1 MWWKWGPSFA
11 TELGWEPFLRNRF
24 ETVFKSRDGGRLDSL
39 LWLCPISARKEII
52 CQDKHFFKRNRTSKR
67 NSLVTVVP
75 SNFFFLFS
83 FCQIRICPTEERTG
97 REKKRERGEENTFAG
112 LQWGIRPAWLCLWF
126 DVLINTTELPVPLKH
141 PRFLQSTERR
151 LATFPYP
158 SLSPLPIH
166 YILIILGWWKG
177 YSDEQQSNKSNKKH
191 NHKNLACTMWIC
203 GYVVLY
209 EPWKTPP
216 CVRSVWI

>member
-39 LWLCPISARKEII
+39 LWLCPISAGKEII

-126 DVLINTTELPVPLKH
+126 DVLINTTGASC
-141 PRFLQSTERR
+141 STETSKIPPKHWTETCN
-151 LATFPYP
+151 LSIPLTLSSPYP
-158 SLSPLPIH
+158 
-166 YILIILGWWKG
+166 
-177 YSDEQQSNKSNKKH
+177 
-191 NHKNLACTMWIC
+191 
-203 GYVVLY
+203 LY
-209 EPWKTPP
+209 LDHFRLMK
-216 CVRSVWI
+216 RL

>member
-75 SNFFFLFS
+75 SSFFFFFFLS
-83 FCQIRICPTEERTG
+83 NQNLSYR
-97 REKKRERGEENTFAG
+97 REDRQRKKRERGEENTFAG

-141 PRFLQSTERR
+141 PRFLQSTGRR

-191 NHKNLACTMWIC
+191 NHKNLAFTMWIC

>member
-39 LWLCPISARKEII
+39 LWLCPISAGKEII

-151 LATFPYP
+151 LANFPYP

>member
-39 LWLCPISARKEII
+39 LWLCPISAGKEII
-52 CQDKHFFKRNRTSKR
+52 CQDKHFFKRNNFKKEFTGHCGTLQLLFS
-67 NSLVTVVP
+67 
-75 SNFFFLFS
+75 FFFLS
-83 FCQIRICPTEERTG
+83 NQNLSYR
-97 REKKRERGEENTFAG
+97 REDRQRKKRERGEENTFAG

-151 LATFPYP
+151 LANFPYP

>member
-1 MWWKWGPSFA
+1 MADFFSTVSCIFFILFSITHWTRMWWKWGPSFA

-97 REKKRERGEENTFAG
+97 REKKGKGGRRIH
-112 LQWGIRPAWLCLWF
+112 LQGCNEALDLHGF
-126 DVLINTTELPVPLKH
+126 VYGSM
-141 PRFLQSTERR
+141 F
-151 LATFPYP
+151 
-158 SLSPLPIH
+158 
-166 YILIILGWWKG
+166 
-177 YSDEQQSNKSNKKH
+177 
-191 NHKNLACTMWIC
+191 
-203 GYVVLY
+203 
-209 EPWKTPP
+209 
-216 CVRSVWI
+216 